1 MASGSPTLHTSL
13 VAFRLAATRFLSW
26 WLGELATLVPQKLK
40 LWWLEAERVVL
51 MTIGE
56 GYIELFRVTGNRLDS
71 KRFDI
76 AAATVAGT
84 PAPTLTNEIGARDA
98 LMIRLSEDQVLD
110 RTITLPLAVE
120 ENLRQA
126 LGFELDRYTP
136 FRSDQAYF
144 DFRVTD
150 RATDS
155 QRLTVALLV
164 APKATVDAAVATARA
179 HGLSVVGA
187 TLGEDVIRHGNA
199 CRNLLP
205 AGARGKSRN
214 APRFWWRI
222 AVLGLTGLLLAAALL
237 IPIWQKRAA
246 AISLLKPLEEAQA
259 VARDTD
265 ALRDRLEKA
274 TSHYNLL
281 PNKKWDGQSAIRV
294 LDEVSK
300 RLPDDAF
307 LTQFDYDGTT
317 IQLMGEASSASS
329 LVETLEASALLK
341 EAGFKSQV
349 SKVVSTA
356 ADRFHISATLEGN
369 ERTRLEAAVEPAPP
383 PVVTPPVAP
392 PADAAPGVKK

>member
-26 WLGELATLVPQKLK
+26 WLSELAALVPQKLK

-51 MTIGE
+51 LTVGE
-56 GYIELFRVTGNRLDS
+56 GYVELSRVTGNRLDC
-71 KRFDI
+71 KRLDA

-98 LMIRLSEDQVLD
+98 LMIRLREDQVLD

-150 RATDS
+150 RATDT

-164 APKATVDAAVATARA
+164 APKATVDATVATARA

-187 TLGEDVIRHGNA
+187 TLAEDVIRHGNA

-205 AGARGKSRN
+205 VGARGKSRN

-222 AVLGLTGLLLAAALL
+222 AVLCFAGLLLATALL

-259 VARDTD
+259 IARDTD

-274 TSHYNLL
+274 TSQYNLL

-317 IQLMGEASSASS
+317 VQLMGEASSASS
-329 LVETLEASALLK
+329 LVEALEASPLLK

-349 SKVVSTA
+349 SKVLSTA

-369 ERTRLEAAVEPAPP
+369 ERTRLEAAAEPAPS
-383 PVVTPPVAP
+383 PVVPPPVAP
-392 PADAAPGVKK
+392 PADAAPGAKK